1 MFEDAT
7 AFNQPIG
14 DWDVSNGFFFVS
26 NERPKRRTQ
35 TFTRLDL
42 FLTWMQSQVNPSPL
56 MCGF

>member
-1 MFEDAT
+1 MFAYAT

-14 DWDVSNGFFFVS
+14 DWDVSNGLDFVS

-42 FLTWMQSQVNPSPL
+42 F
-56 MCGF
+56 